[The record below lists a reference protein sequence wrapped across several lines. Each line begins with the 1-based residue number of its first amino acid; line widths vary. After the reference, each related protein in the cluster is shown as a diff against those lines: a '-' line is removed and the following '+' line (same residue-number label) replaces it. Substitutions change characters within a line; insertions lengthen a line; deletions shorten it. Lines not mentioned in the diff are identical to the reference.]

1 MEYPSCY
8 SQMTFRI
15 EPDMSRNQFRLED
28 CAQSDQPRYKE
39 GFQKPEYQSAVS
51 FGIIGGASTPVLM
64 YSSQTTASEAATH
77 MAMSSLHFKPAKQI
91 EWRIVFQ
98 EIPNEDLTVSLI

>member
-1 MEYPSCY
+1 MLTYALTPAL
-8 SQMTFRI
+8 
-15 EPDMSRNQFRLED
+15 SRAEHTVCD
-28 CAQSDQPRYKE
+28 CVESDQPRYKE

-64 YSSQTTASEAATH
+64 YSSQTTASEVATH
-77 MAMSSLHFKPAKQI
+77 MAMSSLYFEPAKQI

>member
-1 MEYPSCY
+1 
-8 SQMTFRI
+8 MTFRI
-15 EPDMSRNQFRLED
+15 EPDMSRNQFRIVD
-28 CAQSDQPRYKE
+28 CSQSDQPRYKE

-64 YSSQTTASEAATH
+64 YSNQTTGSEVSTH
-77 MAMSSLHFKPAKQI
+77 MTMSSLYFEPAKTI

-98 EIPNEDLTVSLI
+98 EIPNEDLTVALI